1 MICSDFCFALTF
13 VFLICLICDDHH
25 SNLVRVVSQGETE
38 NIEVVEFDTSI
49 SASQGETENIEVVE
63 SDLRDFSTGSISSS
77 CLSCR
82 SALSTHSTSCGIV
95 LSRPPASTG
104 MPYGVTSPPRAGRP
118 VDMTELLR
126 AANVPLCTRQPG
138 CATCEEYVLAI
149 DLLFWDQ
156 STMFLYVGTFHSHLS
171 IHDLLRN
178 LRYFF
183 PGVPLR
189 ITFSV

>member
-1 MICSDFCFALTF
+1 MSRRCLICSDFCFALTF

-95 LSRPPASTG
+95 LSRPPACPTVLRRLPAPVDLSPWTSFLELPMCRFAPG
-104 MPYGVTSPPRAGRP
+104 NQGAQLVTSMSSP
-118 VDMTELLR
+118 
-126 AANVPLCTRQPG
+126 
-138 CATCEEYVLAI
+138 
-149 DLLFWDQ
+149 
-156 STMFLYVGTFHSHLS
+156 ST
-171 IHDLLRN
+171 
-178 LRYFF
+178 
-183 PGVPLR
+183 
-189 ITFSV
+189 